1 MNAAA
6 APAAEVRKQR
16 AAISEQ
22 STNYTNYTKRF
33 GRSVLGIPSQA
44 PFGPVTCYNRAVAIA
59 GEFDIVVIGG
69 GHAGAEA
76 ARAAAA
82 LGARTALVTLSA
94 GTIAHMSCNPA
105 IGGLAKG
112 QIVREIDALGGLMG
126 QAADATGIQFR
137 VLNRSRGPAVWGPR
151 CQSDRHAYSAY
162 VRDAL
167 AALDGLSIIEG
178 EATEIVTDGGRVAG
192 VKVVAGD
199 GTAVELPCRAAV
211 VTAGTFLRGLM
222 HRGERMWPGGRHDE
236 PAAGHLSASLERLG
250 IRLARLKT
258 GTCPR
263 IDGRS
268 IDHARCARQDG
279 DRRPAPFSFMNDS
292 LDVEQ
297 VPCWITA
304 TNEAIHELI
313 RANFHR
319 APLFTGQIAATGP
332 RYCPSLELKVQR
344 FADKPSHQVFIE
356 PEGLSTDWVYL
367 NGVATS
373 LPVDVQER
381 IVRLLP
387 GLERAKV
394 LRWGYAIEYD
404 YADPTQLTA
413 SLEAKAVG
421 GLFLAGQ
428 VNGTTGYEEA
438 AGQGLVAGVNAAATL
453 RGAEPMVLRRDQAYI
468 GVMIDD
474 LVIKGVIEPYRMFT
488 SRAEY
493 RLLLRADNADR
504 RLTPVGREIGLV
516 GEQRWE
522 RFLAKRSAVEQA
534 GRMLQAARSVAEE
547 LTADGADVEALLESR
562 SDTRQVAG
570 LLSLWREHPQAVETA
585 AIDCRY
591 AGYVAR
597 QQAAAEGL
605 AQLEA
610 RRIPDSLDYGAVAHL
625 RAEARE
631 RLVAVRPRTLGQA
644 LRLSG
649 VTPADVTV
657 LMVHLGAA
665 GRG

>member
-1 MNAAA
+1 M
-6 APAAEVRKQR
+6 
-16 AAISEQ
+16 
-22 STNYTNYTKRF
+22 
-33 GRSVLGIPSQA
+33 
-44 PFGPVTCYNRAVAIA
+44 TCYNRAVTNA
-59 GEFDIVVIGG
+59 GDFDIVVIGG
-69 GHAGAEA
+69 GHAGTEA
-76 ARAAAA
+76 AWAAAR
-82 LGARTALVTLSA
+82 LGARTALVTLA
-94 GTIAHMSCNPA
+94 AETIAQMSCNPA

-126 QAADATGIQFR
+126 LAADATGIQFR

-151 CQSDRHAYSAY
+151 CQSDRHAYSAF
-162 VRDAL
+162 VREAL
-167 AALDGLSIIEG
+167 AALDGLTIVEG
-178 EATEIVTDGGRVAG
+178 EATEILAEGKRVAA
-192 VKVVAGD
+192 VKVVTSAAGRD
-199 GTAVELPCRAAV
+199 GTVLELPCRAAV

-222 HRGERMWPGGRHDE
+222 HCGERTWPGGRHDE
-236 PAAGHLSASLERLG
+236 PAAGHLSGSLERLG
-250 IRLARLKT
+250 IRLGRLKT

-263 IDGRS
+263 VDGRTV
-268 IDHARCARQDG
+268 DHDRCARQDG
-279 DRRPAPFSFMNDS
+279 DQPPAGFSFMNDS

-319 APLFTGQIAATGP
+319 APLFTGQITSTGP

-344 FADKPSHQVFIE
+344 FGDKPSHQVFIE
-356 PEGLSTDWVYL
+356 PEGLNTNWVYL
-367 NGVATS
+367 NGLATS

-381 IVRLLP
+381 VVHCLG

-404 YADPTQLTA
+404 YADPTQLAA
-413 SLEAKAVG
+413 SLETKAVR

-438 AGQGLVAGVNAAATL
+438 AGQGLVAGVNAVAAAGGGDPL
-453 RGAEPMVLRRDQAYI
+453 VLRRDQAYI

-474 LVIKGVIEPYRMFT
+474 LVTKGVLEPYRMFT

-504 RLTPVGREIGLV
+504 RLTPVGREISLV
-516 GEQRWE
+516 GDQRWE
-522 RFLAKRSAVEQA
+522 RFVAKRKAVERA
-534 GRMLQAARSVAEE
+534 GKIFQTARARGRTIAEE
-547 LTADGADVEALLESR
+547 LTVAGTDIDALLESQ
-562 SDTRQVAG
+562 SDGRHAAG
-570 LLSLWREHPQAVETA
+570 LLSLWRAAPQAVTTA

-597 QQAAAEGL
+597 QQAAAERLGE
-605 AQLEA
+605 LEG
-610 RRIPDSLDYGAVAHL
+610 RRIPESLDYRGVAHL
-625 RAEARE
+625 RAEARQ
-631 RLVAVRPRTLGQA
+631 RLQVVRPRTLGQA
-644 LRLSG
+644 LRVSG